1 MGGILIASAIIAK
14 KLTWNVS
21 VPVLL
26 DSNYSEHLRFYQFM
40 PESFPSIYENL
51 VQRPNQQAISL
62 PEIASFRKALEDFYL
77 NGEGKTYS
85 DIRNHSLSKIL
96 SDRLKVIDQLARNK
110 DINILDGD
118 TLRPVVPSIISFTL
132 THPELNAR
140 QIKDLLQSD
149 PGPVILSANVGN
161 IMRLSL
167 AEYYK
172 MPNPTIL
179 SEKLERILT

>member
-1 MGGILIASAIIAK
+1 MVRQVHDRISFL
-14 KLTWNVS
+14 KLDCNS
-21 VPVLL
+21 FCKL
-26 DSNYSEHLRFYQFM
+26 SN
-40 PESFPSIYENL
+40 
-51 VQRPNQQAISL
+51 
-62 PEIASFRKALEDFYL
+62 FRKALEGFYL

-85 DIRNHSLSKIL
+85 DRRNHSLSKIL